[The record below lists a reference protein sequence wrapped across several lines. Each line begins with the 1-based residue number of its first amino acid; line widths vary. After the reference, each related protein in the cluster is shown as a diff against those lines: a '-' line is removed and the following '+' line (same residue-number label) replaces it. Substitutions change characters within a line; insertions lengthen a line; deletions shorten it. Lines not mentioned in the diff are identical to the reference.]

1 MKSLKSESNCLF
13 CKLSELI
20 NHLTKKLNPMNK
32 QIFTL
37 SFLALMLSSCATLF
51 TRGSDTISFNSDPS
65 GATVYLNGVQ
75 LCKTPC
81 LIPIKRELGD
91 TDVQISLE
99 GYETRILS
107 LNKSLNVV
115 SILNLGNLLG
125 WAIDAATGAIMTYD
139 MKQYQVDLRKDK
151 QMSSALKSSYEIH
164 INEEDKTL
172 DVYVLE

>member
-1 MKSLKSESNCLF
+1 M
-13 CKLSELI
+13 
-20 NHLTKKLNPMNK
+20 
-32 QIFTL
+32 
-37 SFLALMLSSCATLF
+37 
-51 TRGSDTISFNSDPS
+51 
-65 GATVYLNGVQ
+65 
-75 LCKTPC
+75 
-81 LIPIKRELGD
+81 
-91 TDVQISLE
+91 
-99 GYETRILS
+99 
-107 LNKSLNVV
+107 V